1 MDFAISL
8 SIIESCTILKVLNKY
23 EDIMGKIYCIMGK
36 SSSGK
41 DTIFKLLLDR
51 GDLNIKTIVSY
62 TTRPIRS
69 NERPGDEYNFVSIEE
84 KNKLLES
91 GKVIEI
97 RKYDTVHGP
106 WFYFTVDDGSIDL
119 DNNDYL
125 IIGTVESFV
134 KIRNYYGEDKVL
146 PIYIEVDDGVR
157 LTRAL
162 EREKSQEHP
171 KYEEMCRRF
180 LADQE
185 DFSEEN
191 LKHAHIDNV
200 FNNDEDSTITCGRIV
215 AFIKDKRS

>member
-1 MDFAISL
+1 
-8 SIIESCTILKVLNKY
+8 
-23 EDIMGKIYCIMGK
+23 MGNIYCIMGK

-51 GDLNIKTIVSY
+51 TDIDLKTIVSY

-69 NERPGDEYNFVSIEE
+69 HEKPGEEYNFVSIEE
-84 KNKLLES
+84 KDRLLAE

-97 RKYDTVHGP
+97 REYNTVHGP
-106 WFYFTVDDGSIDL
+106 WFYFTVDDGSLDL
-119 DNNDYL
+119 EHHDYL

-134 KIRNYYGEDKVL
+134 KIRDYYGEDKVL
-146 PIYIEVDDGVR
+146 PIYIEVDDGIR

-162 EREKSQEHP
+162 EREKVQENP

-180 LADQE
+180 LADQQ

-191 LKHAHIDNV
+191 IKNARITNI
-200 FNNDEDSTITCGRIV
+200 FNNNKDSKDTCDKIA
-215 AFIKDKRS
+215 AFINGR

>member
-1 MDFAISL
+1 
-8 SIIESCTILKVLNKY
+8 
-23 EDIMGKIYCIMGK
+23 MGSIYCIMGK

-41 DTIFKLLLDR
+41 DTIFKLLLDK
-51 GDLNIKTIVSY
+51 GDLDLKRIVSY

-69 NERPGDEYNFVSIEE
+69 NEKPGDEYNFVSIEE
-84 KNKLLES
+84 KDKLVEA

-106 WFYFTVDDGSIDL
+106 WFYFTVDDGQIDL
-119 DNNDYL
+119 SKNDYI

-134 KIRNYYGEDKVL
+134 KIRDYYGKDAVL

-157 LTRAL
+157 LSRAL
-162 EREKSQEHP
+162 ERERSQEHP

-180 LADQE
+180 LADQQ

-191 LKHAHIDNV
+191 LSKAGITNR
-200 FNNDEDSTITCGRIV
+200 FNNNEDSAITSDNIA
-215 AFIKDKRS
+215 AFINR